1 MTQYIQEQLN
11 EIRAEIAQAAAHCGR
26 SPEEIKLVAVS
37 KTFTPADIMSAYAG
51 GQRRF
56 GENKVQEL
64 ELKAAALPPDIEW
77 HLLGHLQSNKAV
89 KAIQYATY
97 IHSVDS
103 IKLIQRLD
111 RLAGEAGKKPK
122 ILLEVNISGEATK
135 FGASS
140 ENDIL
145 AMAEAATQA
154 ANIELAGLMTMA
166 PYEAANAELRR
177 IFKALRQLRDS
188 IEARLNIRLP
198 ELSMGMSGDFPAAV
212 AEGATFVRIGT
223 AIFGKRDYGTLPKSG
238 L

>member
-1 MTQYIQEQLN
+1 MNQYIQEQLN

-26 SPEEIKLVAVS
+26 APEEIKLVAVS
-37 KTFTPADIMSAYAG
+37 KTFTPADIMSAYAC

-56 GENKVQEL
+56 GENKIQEL
-64 ELKAAALPPDIEW
+64 EMKAAILPPDIEW

-89 KAIQYATY
+89 KAVQYAAC

-111 RLAGEAGKKPK
+111 RLAGEAYKKPK
-122 ILLEVNISGEATK
+122 ILLEVNISGESTK

-145 AMAEAATQA
+145 AMAEAAAQA

-166 PYEAANAELRR
+166 PYEADNTELHR
-177 IFKALRQLRDS
+177 IFKALRQLRDK
-188 IEARLNIRLP
+188 IEARLNICLP
-198 ELSMGMSGDFPAAV
+198 ELSMGMSGDFPAAI

-223 AIFGKRDYGTLPKSG
+223 A
-238 L
+238 